1 MGNLL
6 MRSKLLVVGVSIL
19 GLLIL
24 VGLLQPLIN
33 RVLIGDVHP
42 ISMGTFDTMLK
53 PSREHLL
60 GTDKWGRDWAA
71 LLVLGLRYSLVIGF
85 IAGGVATLIAVVL
98 GFVSGYKGGAVDN
111 TLRTFTDMV
120 LVIPA
125 LPILITVAAYI
136 KFFSIPAMAL
146 LLAIFSWAFG
156 MRTIRSQVLSLRAHP
171 YVDLAKMSNPN
182 DLQIIFLE
190 LVPNLLPFLG
200 VALASATSVAILA
213 ETGLELLG
221 IGPGGDIITLG
232 LMVNFAQQWAA
243 LALGYYWLTF
253 PPVICLIL
261 IFVSMNLIN
270 MGLEETFNPRLK
282 RVTGG

>member
-1 MGNLL
+1 MASLFT
-6 MRSKLLVVGVSIL
+6 RSKLFAVGVSIL
-19 GLLIL
+19 LLLLLIAL
-24 VGLLQPLIN
+24 FQPLIN
-33 RVLIGDVHP
+33 RLLIGDVHP
-42 ISMGTFDTMLK
+42 ISMGTFDTMLE
-53 PSREHLL
+53 PSGEHLL

-71 LLVLGLRYSLVIGF
+71 LLLLGLRYSLLIGF
-85 IAGGVATLIAVVL
+85 IAGGTATLFSVVL
-98 GFVSGYKGGAVDN
+98 GFVAGYKGGAVDN
-111 TLRTFTDMV
+111 VLRTFTDMV

-146 LLAIFSWAFG
+146 LLAMFSWAFG
-156 MRTIRSQVLSLRAHP
+156 MRTIRSQVLSLRSHP
-171 YVDLAKMSNPN
+171 YVDLAKMSNLG
-182 DLQIIFLE
+182 DMQIIFKE
-190 LVPNLLPFLG
+190 LMPNLLPFLG

-232 LMVNFAQQWAA
+232 LMVNFAQQWAS

>member
-1 MGNLL
+1 
-6 MRSKLLVVGVSIL
+6 MRSLFLRSRLFAVGVLIL

-24 VGLLQPLIN
+24 IALLQPFIN
-33 RVLIGDVHP
+33 RLLIGNTDP
-42 ISMGTFDTMLK
+42 LAMGTFDTMLE

-85 IAGGVATLIAVVL
+85 LSGTVATLISVIL
-98 GFVSGYKGGAVDN
+98 GFVSGYKGGRLDSV
-111 TLRTFTDMV
+111 LRTLTDMV

-136 KFFSIPAMAL
+136 KFFSIVAMAL
-146 LLAIFSWAFG
+146 LLALFSWAFG
-156 MRTIRSQVLSLRAHP
+156 MRTIRAQVLSLRARP
-171 YVDLAKMSNPN
+171 YVDLARVSNLN
-182 DLQIIFLE
+182 DMQIIFEE

-200 VALASATSVAILA
+200 VALASSTAVAILA
-213 ETGLELLG
+213 ETGLELIG
-221 IGPGGDIITLG
+221 VGPGGNIITLG
-232 LMVNFAQQWAA
+232 LMVNFAQSWGS
-243 LALGYYWLTF
+243 LALGYYALLF
-253 PPVICLIL
+253 APVVALIL

-270 MGLEETFNPRLK
+270 MGLEEVFNPRLK

>member
-1 MGNLL
+1 VANLFR
-6 MRSKLLVVGVSIL
+6 RSKLFAVGVAIL
-19 GLLIL
+19 GLLLLIA
-24 VGLLQPLIN
+24 LLQPLIN
-33 RVLIGDVHP
+33 RLLIGDVHP
-42 ISMGTFDTMLK
+42 ISMGTFDTMAE

-71 LLVLGLRYSLVIGF
+71 LLVLGLRYSLIIGF
-85 IAGGVATLIAVVL
+85 IAGSVATLISVVL
-98 GFVSGYKGGAVDN
+98 GFVAGYKGGAVDS

-146 LLAIFSWAFG
+146 LLAMFSWAFG

-171 YVDLAKMSNPN
+171 YVDLAKMCNLN
-182 DLQIIFLE
+182 DMQIIFQE

-221 IGPGGDIITLG
+221 IGPGGDVITLG
-232 LMVNFAQQWAA
+232 LMVNFAQQWGS
-243 LALGYYWLTF
+243 LALGYYWLIF
-253 PPVICLIL
+253 APVGCLIL

>member
-1 MGNLL
+1 VRNLFT
-6 MRSKLLVVGVSIL
+6 RSKLFVVGVFIL
-19 GLLIL
+19 VFLIL
-24 VGLLQPLIN
+24 AALLQPVIN
-33 RVLIGDVHP
+33 QLLIGDVNP
-42 ISMGTFDTMLK
+42 ISMGTFDTMAE
-53 PSREHLL
+53 PSPEHLL

-85 IAGGVATLIAVVL
+85 IAGSVATLIAVLL
-98 GFVSGYKGGAVDN
+98 GFVSGYKGGAIDS

-146 LLAIFSWAFG
+146 LLALFSWAFG

-171 YVDLAKMSNPN
+171 YVDLAKVSNLT
-182 DLQIIFLE
+182 DMQIIFQE
-190 LVPNLLPFLG
+190 LVPNLLPFIG
-200 VALASATSVAILA
+200 VALAAATSIAILA

-221 IGPGGDIITLG
+221 IGPGGNIITLG
-232 LMVNFAQQWAA
+232 LMVNFSQQWGS
-243 LALGYYWLTF
+243 LALRYYWLIF

>member
-1 MGNLL
+1 V
-6 MRSKLLVVGVSIL
+6 RSLFLRSRLFAVGVLIL

-24 VGLLQPLIN
+24 IALLQPFIN
-33 RVLIGDVHP
+33 RLLIGNTDP
-42 ISMGTFDTMLK
+42 LAMGTFDTMLE

-85 IAGGVATLIAVVL
+85 LSGTVATLISVIL
-98 GFVSGYKGGAVDN
+98 GFVSGYKGGRVDSV
-111 TLRTFTDMV
+111 LRTLTDMV

-136 KFFSIPAMAL
+136 KFFSIVAMAL
-146 LLAIFSWAFG
+146 LLALFSWAFG
-156 MRTIRSQVLSLRAHP
+156 MRTIRAQVLSLRARP
-171 YVDLAKMSNPN
+171 YVDLARVSNLN
-182 DLQIIFLE
+182 DMQIIFEE

-200 VALASATSVAILA
+200 VALASSTAVAILA
-213 ETGLELLG
+213 ETGLELIG
-221 IGPGGDIITLG
+221 VGPGGNIITLG
-232 LMVNFAQQWAA
+232 LMVNFAQSWGS
-243 LALGYYWLTF
+243 LALGYYALLF
-253 PPVICLIL
+253 APVVALIL

-270 MGLEETFNPRLK
+270 MGLEEVFNPRLK

>member
-1 MGNLL
+1 VL
-6 MRSKLLVVGVSIL
+6 IL

-24 VGLLQPLIN
+24 IALLQPFIN
-33 RVLIGDVHP
+33 RLLIGNTDP
-42 ISMGTFDTMLK
+42 LAMGTFDTMLE

-85 IAGGVATLIAVVL
+85 LSGTVATLISVIL
-98 GFVSGYKGGAVDN
+98 GFVSGYKGGRLDSV
-111 TLRTFTDMV
+111 LRTLTDMV

-136 KFFSIPAMAL
+136 KFFSIVAMAL
-146 LLAIFSWAFG
+146 LLALFSWAFG
-156 MRTIRSQVLSLRAHP
+156 MRTIRAQVLSLRARP
-171 YVDLAKMSNPN
+171 YVDLARVSNLN
-182 DLQIIFLE
+182 DMQIIFEE

-200 VALASATSVAILA
+200 VALASSTAVAILA
-213 ETGLELLG
+213 ETGLELIG
-221 IGPGGDIITLG
+221 VGPGGNIITLG
-232 LMVNFAQQWAA
+232 LMVNFAQSWGS
-243 LALGYYWLTF
+243 LALGYYALLF
-253 PPVICLIL
+253 APVVALIL

-270 MGLEETFNPRLK
+270 MGLEEVFNPRLK

>member
-1 MGNLL
+1 
-6 MRSKLLVVGVSIL
+6 L

-24 VGLLQPLIN
+24 VALLQPLIN
-33 RVLIGDVHP
+33 KALIGDVSP
-42 ISMGTFDTMLK
+42 ISMGTFDTMAE
-53 PSREHLL
+53 PSPQHLL

-71 LLVLGLRYSLVIGF
+71 LLVMGLRYSLIIGF
-85 IAGGVATLIAVVL
+85 ISGSVATMIAVVL
-98 GFVSGYKGGAVDN
+98 GFVSGYKGGAVDS

-120 LVIPA
+120 LVIPT

-146 LLAIFSWAFG
+146 LLAVFSWAFG
-156 MRTIRSQVLSLRAHP
+156 MRTIRSQVLSLRAQP
-171 YVDLAKMSNPN
+171 YVDLAKVSGLS
-182 DLQIIFLE
+182 DFQIIFLE

-221 IGPGGDIITLG
+221 IGPGGNIITLG
-232 LMVNFAQQWAA
+232 LMVNFAQQWGS
-243 LALGYYWLTF
+243 LALGYYWLIF
-253 PPVICLIL
+253 APVVCLIL